1 MRQHSVR
8 KEAVKISGNTNSDVV
23 KVTVKV
29 KSDVKK
35 DIEDIAGRTSKAISS
50 SFGKVGKEM
59 EKSISKPAKKVK
71 VSLAKSMDSVNKS
84 VQSVSKNS
92 KGLLDKPVENVKQK
106 VTGLKKE
113 LDGVLTKMSSMRKI
127 KIKNKNS
134 VSESSSKGTDKE
146 AEAAEKSGE
155 EKKTSKMASAFS
167 AVWKGTVVGIG
178 KITKGTIAGIG
189 KIISGIGQKLSGI
202 AQNIKSVFKS
212 ALSSVGTY
220 AANMMGSLIKENA
233 AFQASLNQIG
243 TNMQVAFM
251 PIVQSVMPAVNALAQ
266 GLTYLTGRMAAF
278 TSSFFGTTVEQSTAA
293 VKALKNTG
301 KEAKKA
307 VTLAGIDEINNIG
320 SGSSEETSGAS
331 SVGGFA
337 QSPMGGQEIVQN
349 ITATMTQIAAMIP
362 NFIAQVLA
370 RIAECTPYFV
380 QAASNILNTFLTS
393 LNSRWEEISLAG
405 ISIVTNLM
413 NGLVMVAPQLGLAA
427 ANIVTLLLQVI
438 FASLPKLF
446 EFGIQFLTSFLT
458 GIAEKMPELMVQ
470 MQGVVISILNTIT
483 NNLPAILQ
491 SGMSILLSLI
501 NGISQCLP
509 NIMTAITT
517 VVMQI
522 IQVLTDNLPQIVQA
536 GVDLLVSLL
545 NGILGSLDVIIEQAP
560 KIIESLVTGLMNA
573 IPILIDGTIEIV
585 AALIDAIMKT
595 DWIKVGKD
603 IISAIWN
610 GIKNGAKSIEQYLFG
625 DTHRGG
631 SSTFFGTLRSA
642 FPSFASGGIVS
653 QPTLAMVGDNKRSPE
668 AITPLHELYGLVKS
682 AVAEGNQNS
691 GFNQQ
696 PLSFALQIDG
706 ERIMEWV
713 YADTSFGR
721 RRSCVLAT

>member
-8 KEAVKISGNTNSDVV
+8 KEAVKISGNTNSDAV

-92 KGLLDKPVENVKQK
+92 KGLLDKPVENAKQK

-134 VSESSSKGTDKE
+134 VSESSSTEPDKE
-146 AEAAEKSGE
+146 AETAEKSGE
-155 EKKTSKMASAFS
+155 EKKTSKIAGAFS
-167 AVWKGTVVGIG
+167 AAWKGTV
-178 KITKGTIAGIG
+178 AGVG
-189 KIISGIGQKLSGI
+189 KIISVVGQKLSSI

-220 AANMMGSLIKENA
+220 AANMMSSLIKENA

-320 SGSSEETSGAS
+320 SGGSEETTGAS
-331 SVGGFA
+331 SVGGLA
-337 QSPMGGQEIVQN
+337 PSPMGGQEILQN
-349 ITATMTQIAAMIP
+349 ITATMTQIATMIP
-362 NFIAQVLA
+362 NFIAQVLS
-370 RIAECTPYFV
+370 RIAEGTPYFV
-380 QAASNILNTFLTS
+380 EAASNILNTFLTS

-491 SGMSILLSLI
+491 SGTSILLSLI

-522 IQVLTDNLPQIVQA
+522 IQVLTDNLPQIIQA
-536 GVDLLVSLL
+536 GMNLLVSLV
-545 NGILGSLDVIIEQAP
+545 NGIIGSLDVIIEQAP

-573 IPILIDGTIEIV
+573 IPILIDGAIEIV

-595 DWIKVGKD
+595 DWLKVGKD

-610 GIKNGAKSIEQYLFG
+610 GIKNGAKSIWQYLFG

>member
-1 MRQHSVR
+1 MRRHSVR
-8 KEAVKISGNTNSDVV
+8 KEAVKISGNTNSDAVTI
-23 KVTVKV
+23 TVKI

-35 DIEDIAGRTSKAISS
+35 DIEDIAERTSKAISG

-59 EKSISKPAKKVK
+59 EKSISKTAKKVK

-92 KGLLDKPVENVKQK
+92 KGLLDKPVENAKQK

-113 LDGVLTKMSSMRKI
+113 LDGVLAKMSSMRKI

-146 AEAAEKSGE
+146 AESADKTGK
-155 EKKTSKMASAFS
+155 EKKTSKIASAFS
-167 AVWKGTVVGIG
+167 AALKGTV
-178 KITKGTIAGIG
+178 TGIG
-189 KIISGIGQKLSGI
+189 KIISGVGQRLSGI

-243 TNMQVAFM
+243 TNMQTAFM

-266 GLTYLTGRMAAF
+266 GLAYLTGRMAAF
-278 TSSFFGTTVEQSTAA
+278 TSSFFGTTVEKSTAA

-320 SGSSEETSGAS
+320 SGGSEETSCAS

-349 ITATMTQIAAMIP
+349 ITETMTQIAAMIP
-362 NFIAQVLA
+362 VFIAEVLT
-370 RIAECTPYFV
+370 RIAEHIPTFV
-380 QAASNILNTFLTS
+380 QAASNILNAFLMS

-501 NGISQCLP
+501 NGITQCLP

-522 IQVLTDNLPQIVQA
+522 IQVLTDNLPQIIQA
-536 GVDLLVSLL
+536 GMDLLVSLV
-545 NGILGSLDVIIEQAP
+545 NGIIGSLDVIIEQAP

-573 IPILIDGTIEIV
+573 IPILIDGAIEIV

-595 DWIKVGKD
+595 DWLKVGKD

-610 GIKNGAKSIEQYLFG
+610 GIKSGAKSIWQYLFG

-631 SSTFFGTLRSA
+631 SSTFFGSLYSA
-642 FPSFASGGIVS
+642 LPSFASGGIVS

-691 GFNQQ
+691 GFSQQ